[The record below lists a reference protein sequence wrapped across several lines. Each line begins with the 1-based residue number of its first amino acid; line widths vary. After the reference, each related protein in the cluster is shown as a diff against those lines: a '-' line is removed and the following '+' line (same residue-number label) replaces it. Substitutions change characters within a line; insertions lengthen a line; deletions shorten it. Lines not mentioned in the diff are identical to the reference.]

1 MAFTR
6 EFTWAIRQIPG
17 MIRGLM
23 NRSGKLH
30 ALLSTARVA
39 NIPSVV
45 SNVWLG
51 VFLTWT
57 LDLPNKDPDG
67 VVIPWLMAGSLS
79 LAGIC
84 LYIAGNFLNDWM
96 DREWDVKNRPERALP
111 RGLFPPNVYLAA
123 AASLTIAGIA
133 VAVRVNWLAGLMATM
148 IVACIVIYTIW
159 HKRAPWT
166 VVPMGLCRGFLPM
179 MGALGSLEI
188 PDRLGDSV
196 FIAIHSGILGS
207 ALFCHIVGLS
217 LSARNESQNRP
228 SNNIGSIFVIA
239 AALMGL
245 PFLFTGEYF
254 LIGLAGVAPYGLWI
268 WRCQTVSRKPI
279 PRYVSALL
287 AGIPLLDWVFLMPAS
302 WLIFQAGDAPLALTL
317 AGLALPPLAFISALR
332 LQRLAPAT

>member
-1 MAFTR
+1 ML
-6 EFTWAIRQIPG
+6 
-17 MIRGLM
+17 RGRM
-23 NRSGKLH
+23 NRNGKLH

-51 VFLTWT
+51 VFLTLT
-57 LDLPNKDPDG
+57 LELPIKDPG
-67 VVIPWLMAGSLS
+67 SVVIPWLTAVYLI
-79 LAGIC
+79 LAGIS

-111 RGLFPPNVYLAA
+111 RGLFPQNTYLTAA
-123 AASLTIAGIA
+123 VGLAIAGTA
-133 VAVRVNWLAGLMATM
+133 LAFMVNWPAGVMAVM

-159 HKRAPWT
+159 HKRAAWT
-166 VVPMGLCRGFLPM
+166 VIPMGLCRGFLPI
-179 MGALGSLEI
+179 MGALGIVEMQ
-188 PDRLGDSV
+188 DRPGNIIFITLLSGALG
-196 FIAIHSGILGS
+196 A

-217 LSARNESQNRP
+217 LSARNESQNRE
-228 SNNIGSIFVIA
+228 SDFTGWIFVAA

-245 PFLFTGEYF
+245 PFLFTGHNF
-254 LIGLAGVAPYGLWI
+254 FIGMLGVAPYGLWM
-268 WRCQTVSRKPI
+268 WRSHTVSRKPV

-302 WLIFQAGDAPLALTL
+302 WLAFHEGDAPLALTVVSFTI
-317 AGLALPPLAFISALR
+317 PPLAFASALL